1 MKKITFT
8 ENFFR
13 MNTENDIS
21 HLLTMKRLPE
31 ISVMQYILAA
41 LFL

>member
-1 MKKITFT
+1 
-8 ENFFR
+8 

-21 HLLTMKRLPE
+21 HLLTMKRPPE
-31 ISVMQYILAA
+31 ISDMQYILAA